1 MEGGRESDRICVS
14 EQARERKSERE
25 RERER
30 VCVERVDSSKGERG
44 REGVRKFDIERGR
57 W

>member
-1 MEGGRESDRICVS
+1 MEGGRESERICVS

-25 RERER
+25 RER
-30 VCVERVDSSKGERG
+30 VCVERADSSKGKRG

-57 W
+57 G